1 MILFKN
7 IDYLDRDFIW
17 QRNLDILV
25 QDQKIKKIDKNIKAP
40 QKAKIINGKNKLI
53 MPGLFNLHSHVPM
66 TLLRGYGEGLKLQD
80 WLFNRIFP
88 FEALLTKE
96 DMYWGALL
104 GISEFLASGTV
115 SFTDMYMGLEGII
128 KAIGQSK
135 IKANI
140 CNPVVSMDPCAK
152 YKDNTSYLD
161 EMYLL
166 QHITKSNSNIIA
178 EAGIHAEY
186 TSTPEMV
193 EQVLAFAQEH
203 DLNLQI
209 HISETK
215 KEHEDCK
222 QRRNGL
228 TPTEYFDSLGVFER
242 KCILAHGVY
251 LTDHDL
257 DIIAT
262 KQSVLVYNPAS
273 NLTLGSGLANLKKWQ
288 EKNVHI
294 CIGTDGAAS
303 NNDLD
308 LFRDLRLAGLLTT
321 GVNHDPTAIT
331 TKKLL
336 EIATINGALAQNREN
351 SGIIAE
357 NKDADLIVI
366 DLDTPNMQP
375 IYDINA
381 NLIYSL
387 NTSNIYMTMVNGEIL
402 YQNGE
407 YKTIDI
413 EKVKYQVN
421 RIKDEKLKQLHQV
434 S

>member
-7 IDYLDRDFIW
+7 IDYLDQNFIR
-17 QRNLDILV
+17 QKNVDLFI
-25 QDQKIKKIDKNIKAP
+25 QDRKIKKIAKNINVP
-40 QKAKIINGKNKLI
+40 PHTQVISGKNKLI

-66 TLLRGYGEGLKLQD
+66 TLLRGYGEGLNLQD
-80 WLFNRIFP
+80 WLFTKIFP

-96 DMYWGALL
+96 DIYWGTLL

-115 SFTDMYMGLEGII
+115 SFTDMYMHLEGII
-128 KAIGQSK
+128 KAIDESK
-135 IKANI
+135 IKANL
-140 CNPVVSMDPCAK
+140 CNAVVSPDPQAK
-152 YKDNTSYLD
+152 FRDDSSYLD
-161 EMYLL
+161 EIYLL
-166 QHITKSNSNIIA
+166 QHIAKGNDNIIA

-193 EQVLAFAQEH
+193 EQVLSFAHEY
-203 DLNLQI
+203 DMNLQI

-215 KEHEDCK
+215 KEHEECK

-242 KCILAHGVY
+242 KCILAHGVH

-257 DIIAT
+257 EIIAE
-262 KQSVLVYNPAS
+262 KQAVLVHNPAS

-288 EKNVHI
+288 DKHVHI

-308 LFRDLRLAGLLTT
+308 LFRDLRLAGLLAT
-321 GVNHDPTAIT
+321 GLNHDPTAIT

-336 EIATINGALAQNREN
+336 EIATINGALAQNRKN

-357 NKDADLIVI
+357 DKDADLIVI

-375 IYDINA
+375 IYDLNA

-387 NTSNIYMTMVNGEIL
+387 NQRNIYLTMVNGEIL

-421 RIKDEKLKQLHQV
+421 RIKDEKLRQLH
-434 S
+434 